1 MGYDAM
7 GGTVL
12 ETAPEEIAVFGK
24 AARSCCEIVCC
35 VERALDVIGGKWS
48 FLVIKHLFHGTMR
61 FGEIRKALHDISP
74 KTLTM
79 KLRELEDHGILT
91 RKIYATIPPSV
102 EYTLTP
108 KGEDMKT
115 MIEEMRKWGEKWA

>member
-1 MGYDAM
+1 M
-7 GGTVL
+7 
-12 ETAPEEIAVFGK
+12 ETEPEYGK
-24 AARSCCEIVCC
+24 VKPCPKEIVCN
-35 VERALDVIGGKWS
+35 VEKALNVIGGKWS
-48 FLVIKHLFHGTMR
+48 FLIIKHLFDGTMR

-91 RKIYATIPPSV
+91 RKIHATIPPSV

-108 KGEDMKT
+108 KGEDLET
-115 MIEEMRKWGEKWA
+115 MIEAMRAWGERWA